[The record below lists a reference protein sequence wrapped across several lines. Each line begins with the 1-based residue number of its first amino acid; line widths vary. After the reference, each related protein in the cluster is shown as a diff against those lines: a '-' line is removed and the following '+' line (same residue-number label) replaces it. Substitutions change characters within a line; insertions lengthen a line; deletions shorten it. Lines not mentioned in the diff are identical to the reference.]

1 MRFVIGFGKK
11 LQPVIGWNRIN
22 TVNTVAMRLGLRAR
36 LLMLVCMP
44 VLIAAS
50 SAKAENGGWV
60 KPVFEKPVFER
71 QVFERAM
78 QEKPLLVT
86 PSREFGVVAKPEII
100 GEKREPIVRV
110 SPKFDSPAME
120 QMMRSPSR
128 APVQLSPQNTRRHR
142 QYSQRTHL
150 YGMNNNMYRN
160 GYGVVERPRATYQG
174 QLPYRKNV
182 WNRTADREW

>member
-1 MRFVIGFGKK
+1 
-11 LQPVIGWNRIN
+11 
-22 TVNTVAMRLGLRAR
+22 
-36 LLMLVCMP
+36 MLVCMP
-44 VLIAAS
+44 VLIAVS

-86 PSREFGVVAKPEII
+86 PSRELGVVDQPKIM
-100 GEKREPIVRV
+100 GEQREPIVRV
-110 SPKFDSPAME
+110 TPKFDSPVIE
-120 QMMRSPSR
+120 QVMLSPR
-128 APVQLSPQNTRRHR
+128 GTPVQLSRQNTREHRHR
-142 QYSQRTHL
+142 QYSERPHL
-150 YGMNNNMYRN
+150 YGMNNNMYRY
-160 GYGVVERPRATYQG
+160 GYGGVARSRAPYQG